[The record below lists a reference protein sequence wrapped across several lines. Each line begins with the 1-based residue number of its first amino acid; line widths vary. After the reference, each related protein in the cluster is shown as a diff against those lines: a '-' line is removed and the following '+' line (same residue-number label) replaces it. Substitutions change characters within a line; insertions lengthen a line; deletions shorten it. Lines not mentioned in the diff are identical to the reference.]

1 LKIRMGGELGSPR
14 ALRAPSIRGDYGIG
28 GRVFYSLPMVAQR
41 GRKIAGKYQ
50 LTEPLGEG
58 GMATVWKGLTLG
70 AAGFSRR
77 VAIKRVLP
85 ELAHDTKFAAMFVEE
100 ARVVSELAHPNI
112 VQVHDFDHDDEGN
125 YFIVMEYVDGLDLEQ
140 WIDAHRRDGKR
151 APWHYTAAIG
161 IEVLRALTAAH
172 ERLDSLGRPSP
183 VIHRD
188 VTPTN
193 ILLGKNGI
201 VKLADFG
208 LARATDRASMTK
220 PGTVKGKLAYMAP
233 EVLSGRSASEKS
245 DIFCLGMV
253 LWEALVG
260 HRLYDG
266 KTDVEVIMKAREAH
280 VPSLAKERP
289 DLPPALAEVIHAALV
304 KNPDERFESARE
316 MQRALA
322 SILKAQPE
330 PTDSEPLA
338 RSVRKALEIR
348 GG

>member
-1 LKIRMGGELGSPR
+1 
-14 ALRAPSIRGDYGIG
+14 
-28 GRVFYSLPMVAQR
+28 MVAQR

-58 GMATVWKGLTLG
+58 GMAMVWKGLTLG

-112 VQVHDFDHDDEGN
+112 VQVHDFDHDDDGN
-125 YFIVMEYVDGLDLEQ
+125 YFIVMEYVDGLDFEK
-140 WIDAHRRDGKR
+140 WIDAYRR
-151 APWHYTAAIG
+151 AEEEPPWHYTAAIG
-161 IEVLRALTAAH
+161 IEVLRALSAAH
-172 ERLDSLGRPSP
+172 ERRDSLGRPSP

-233 EVLSGRSASEKS
+233 EVLSGKPATAKS
-245 DIFCLGMV
+245 DIFCLGIVM
-253 LWEALVG
+253 WEALVG
-260 HRLYDG
+260 RRLYSG
-266 KTDVEVIMKAREAH
+266 KTDLDIIMKAREAH
-280 VPSLAKERP
+280 VPSLAESRDDIP
-289 DLPPALAEVIHAALV
+289 AALAEVIHASLV
-304 KNPDERFESARE
+304 KDPNHRFESARE
-316 MQRALA
+316 MLRALA
-322 SILKAQPE
+322 SILRAQPE

-338 RSVRKALEIR
+338 ASVRKALEIR
-348 GG
+348 GT